1 MNEIIVDNRE
11 TKIIEYFLSLNSD
24 EYNVTYENLD
34 VGDIILKRLGE
45 IFLVIERKSV
55 VDMAHSIR
63 DGRWREQR
71 ARMLQN
77 YGDKTMYIIEG
88 VIDDRSADINNISH
102 TTLRSSIINL
112 LIRDNIRVYFTRDI
126 ADTITTLQIMY
137 KKLEEI
143 ETSRATSN
151 IYLNNVKVKKGDNID
166 PAKCY
171 ILQLSHIP
179 GVSMNIAKE
188 IAKIYPSM
196 KNLIH
201 EYSKIESIAE
211 RNTML
216 SKIKHGTS
224 QKSLGNKLSEKIYM
238 YICYD

>member
-11 TKIIEYFLSLNSD
+11 TKIKEYFTSILG

-34 VGDIILKRLGE
+34 VGDIIIKRQGE

-71 ARMLQN
+71 IRMLQN

-88 VIDDRSADINNISH
+88 VIDEKLDDINNVAH

-126 ADTITTLQIMY
+126 QDTITTIQIMY
-137 KKLEEI
+137 KKLDEI
-143 ETSRATSN
+143 ETSRSTN
-151 IYLNNVKVKKGDNID
+151 NVYLNNVKVKKGDNID
-166 PAKCY
+166 PEKCY
-171 ILQLSHIP
+171 ILQLTHIP

-188 IAKIYPSM
+188 IAKIYPRM
-196 KNLIH
+196 KHLINIYTTHSHDIDYCNNL
-201 EYSKIESIAE
+201 
-211 RNTML
+211 L

-224 QKSLGNKLSEKIYM
+224 QKNIGPKLSQKIFN
-238 YICYD
+238 YIYV